1 MREMF
6 RYAMLTVGFRYGSY
20 AAAFSLLAAL
30 LLFNFKYDPMGQFR
44 LLIGVIT
51 VVVMVLAMRN
61 YKYIFNQGNMNVT
74 HGFMVALSVGLISAF
89 FYSFSLYVWISFSDD
104 LWQLHI
110 DDQLR
115 TLEQGRATIEKNY
128 AVGQFDK
135 IKESILNASKSYIA
149 FTTFFFRLLWS
160 LLIGFM
166 VSIYYRN

>member
-6 RYAMLTVGFRYGSY
+6 RYALLTVGLKYGAL
-20 AAAFSLLAAL
+20 AAGFSLLTAL

-44 LLIGVIT
+44 LLIGIIT

-61 YKYIFNQGNMNVT
+61 YKYIYNQGNLNVT
-74 HGFMVALSVGLISAF
+74 NGFMVSLAIGLVSALLYALA
-89 FYSFSLYVWISFSDD
+89 LYVWILFSND

-128 AVGQFDK
+128 AAGQFEK
-135 IKESILNASKSYIA
+135 IKASILNASKSYIA
-149 FTTFFFRLLWS
+149 VTTFFFRLMWS

>member
-1 MREMF
+1 
-6 RYAMLTVGFRYGSY
+6 
-20 AAAFSLLAAL
+20 
-30 LLFNFKYDPMGQFR
+30 
-44 LLIGVIT
+44 
-51 VVVMVLAMRN
+51 VLAMRN
-61 YKYIFNQGNMNVT
+61 YKYIYNQGNLTVT
-74 HGFMVALSVGLISAF
+74 HGFMVSLAVGLVSAL
-89 FYSFSLYVWISFSDD
+89 FYSLALWVWIRLSDP

-128 AVGQFDK
+128 AAGQFEK

-149 FTTFFFRLLWS
+149 LTTFFFRLMWS

>member
-6 RYAMLTVGFRYGSY
+6 KYAMLTVGLKYGAL
-20 AAAFSLLAAL
+20 AAGFSLLTAL
-30 LLFNFKYDPMGQFR
+30 ILFNFKYDPMGQFR

-51 VVVMVLAMRN
+51 VIIMVLAMRN
-61 YKYIFNQGNMNVT
+61 YKYIYNQGNLNVT
-74 HGFMVALSVGLISAF
+74 HGFVVSLAIGLVSAVL
-89 FYSFSLYVWISFSDD
+89 YSFALFVWISFSND

-128 AVGQFDK
+128 AAGQFDK
-135 IKESILNASKSYIA
+135 IKASILNASKSYIA
-149 FTTFFFRLLWS
+149 VTTFFFRMMWS